1 VIGAYLRW
9 PTLARGLVSFG
20 LLLAILSW
28 LEPGNV
34 LQRVQNF
41 SLPWLAA
48 ALAASVLQFW
58 LAAER
63 WRCTARHLG
72 VPLARRRALADYY
85 LAGFGNQVLPGG
97 VLGDAARAWRHS
109 RSTGQTGPAV
119 RAVVLE
125 RASGQAAVVL
135 TLIAILLLTETGA
148 ALRAS
153 LPTPTPSPAWLAL
166 LAALIAL
173 GSFATSRIP
182 GGFDALRRLGS
193 DARRALLARDAWPAQ
208 LLLSFGVLIT
218 CCAVFA
224 CAGRMIGAEV
234 SLPMLLLI
242 APAALVAMLVPVSV
256 AGWGVREVAAA
267 GIWTAL
273 GWPPAEGVAVS
284 IAYGALCLVASL
296 PGAVVAATEATRL
309 PAPAGAEQP
318 SIR

>member
-1 VIGAYLRW
+1 MIGARPRW
-9 PTLARGLVSFG
+9 STLGRALVSFG
-20 LLLAILSW
+20 LLVAIASW
-28 LEPGNV
+28 FEPGAV
-34 LQRVQNF
+34 LQHVRTF
-41 SLPWLAA
+41 SFPWLAA
-48 ALAASVLQFW
+48 ALAASVVQFW

-63 WRCTARHLG
+63 WRRTARHLG

-109 RSTGQTGPAV
+109 RSTGRTGPAV

-125 RASGQAAVVL
+125 RASGQFALVV

-153 LPTPTPSPAWLAL
+153 LPGPPPAWLGPGAVLVAL
-166 LAALIAL
+166 ALIVV
-173 GSFATSRIP
+173 GRIP
-182 GGFDALRRLGS
+182 GVLDALRRLGI

-208 LLLSFGVLIT
+208 LLLSLGVLMT

-224 CAGRMIGAEV
+224 CAGRMIGAEI
-234 SLPMLLLI
+234 SLPLLLLV
-242 APAALVAMLVPVSV
+242 APAVLVAMLVPVSI
-256 AGWGVREVAAA
+256 AGWGVREIAAA
-267 GIWTAL
+267 AIWAAL

-284 IAYGALCLVASL
+284 IAYGVLGLIASL
-296 PGAVVAATEATRL
+296 PGAAVALIEAVRI
-309 PAPAGAEQP
+309 PAPAVDGQT